1 MESFISSHIDKLNQ
15 IAPNDDSQID
25 LHVKA
30 KFGAKENLIVTQ
42 NDLRL
47 SCCMYWKTGSFD
59 ISIIKRDFLK
69 LFERNPSNLS
79 SRDFIDLGLDIE
91 IYETKNGEL
100 TINNLNGIDSL
111 WLSKEEIQKNYKR

>member
-47 SCCMYWKTGSFD
+47 ILLYV
-59 ISIIKRDFLK
+59 L
-69 LFERNPSNLS
+69 E
-79 SRDFIDLGLDIE
+79 
-91 IYETKNGEL
+91 
-100 TINNLNGIDSL
+100 NGI
-111 WLSKEEIQKNYKR
+111 I

>member
-59 ISIIKRDFLK
+59 ISIIKRDFLNCLK
-69 LFERNPSNLS
+69 EAPQIFHQEILLIWVWMSGFYIGVSFLFE
-79 SRDFIDLGLDIE
+79 
-91 IYETKNGEL
+91 
-100 TINNLNGIDSL
+100 
-111 WLSKEEIQKNYKR
+111 